1 MSAGVVLSKVPID
14 ICVPN
19 VNCYIVS
26 RRGDAVFVGRF
37 VRMADAE
44 GTLGGPSC
52 KGKSSKGG
60 ACLDRQ
66 PQSGDLLIKAAA

>member
-1 MSAGVVLSKVPID
+1 MPVTKNIKIIPQTS
-14 ICVPN
+14 
-19 VNCYIVS
+19 
-26 RRGDAVFVGRF
+26 

-52 KGKSSKGG
+52 KGKSSWGG